1 MASASMV
8 EVALSVRVGV
18 TFQAEEATQQ
28 EISVW
33 VQRHQDEASGAIL
46 RLLEYGRGEVEA
58 GWLDEDR
65 AVFAVAVV
73 SAEADDNPSDVP
85 VVIG

>member
-1 MASASMV
+1 MAVASMV

-18 TFQAEEATQQ
+18 TFQAEEATSE

-33 VQRHQDEASGAIL
+33 VQRHQDEARGAIVA
-46 RLLEYGRGEVEA
+46 LLENRQRREVEA
-58 GWLDEDR
+58 GWLDDDR
-65 AVFAVAVV
+65 AVFAVDVV
-73 SAEADDNPSDVP
+73 SADASDVP